1 MTTLDELRRLERL
14 ASAAPWTTRL
24 HQGAWRVLPPSGPW
38 EVCDTGDDTPAAA
51 DDAALIAAARNALRA
66 LLRVAEAA
74 RAMHKA
80 LDDSREPFRQ
90 YPRPLEEHNARFH
103 LAAALAALEAPH
115 D

>member
-51 DDAALIAAARNALRA
+51 DDAALIAAARNALPA
-66 LLRVAEAA
+66 LLRVAQEAA
-74 RAMHKA
+74 DLIDA
-80 LDDSREPFRQ
+80 
-90 YPRPLEEHNARFH
+90 LEEHDFSDSGISNELSESWEGLR
-103 LAAALAALEAPH
+103 AALAALEAPH